1 LSFADEDGCVFVGAK
16 RIEELLRVAYEIR
29 KRERSQAKA
38 IKNGRS
44 LHEQLEF
51 ARYLEKRA
59 TDTSYT
65 SVDTCETK
73 GAIEE

>member
-1 LSFADEDGCVFVGAK
+1 MFAHDDARVFVSGK

-38 IKNGRS
+38 IKNGHS

-65 SVDTCETK
+65 FREHLRNKK